1 MPRKAIDYS
10 NTIIYKLCCNNPN
23 ITDVY
28 VGHTTDFIN
37 RKRQHKQNCNNENNK
52 AYNFYVYQFIREHG
66 DWTNWSMIE
75 IEKICCIDSNEACK
89 YERRHL
95 ELLGATLNMVIPSR
109 TQKEQKKIYYDNNVE
124 KEQIRHKIY
133 YDNNVEKIKET
144 GKIYRDNNKEKEQIR
159 HKIYYDNNVEKVKE
173 KHKIYNDNNKEKRKE
188 KSKIYYDNN
197 VEKLKETG
205 KLYRDNNKEKE
216 QIRNKIYYDNNVEKI
231 KEQKKIYRDNNKEK
245 KHELQKHIKLE
256 REKLFDIDV

>member
-28 VGHTTDFIN
+28 VGHTTDFTN
-37 RKRQHKQNCNNENNK
+37 RKRQHKQNCNNEK
-52 AYNFYVYQFIREHG
+52 SYNFYVYQFIREHG

-75 IEKICCIDSNEACK
+75 IEKICCIDANDARK
-89 YERRHL
+89 NERRNL

-109 TQKEQKKIYYDNNVE
+109 TQKETDKIYYDNNVE
-124 KEQIRHKIY
+124 KEQIRH
-133 YDNNVEKIKET
+133 
-144 GKIYRDNNKEKEQIR
+144 
-159 HKIYYDNNVEKVKE
+159 
-173 KHKIYNDNNKEKRKE
+173 
-188 KSKIYYDNN
+188 
-197 VEKLKETG
+197 
-205 KLYRDNNKEKE
+205 
-216 QIRNKIYYDNNVEKI
+216 KIYYDNNVEKI

>member
-28 VGHTTDFIN
+28 VGHTTDFTN
-37 RKRQHKQNCNNENNK
+37 RKRQHKQNCNNEK
-52 AYNFYVYQFIREHG
+52 SYNFYVYQFIREHG
-66 DWTNWSMIE
+66 GWTNWSMIE
-75 IEKICCIDSNEACK
+75 IEKICCIDANDARK
-89 YERRHL
+89 NERRNL

-109 TQKEQKKIYYDNNVE
+109 TQKETDKIYYDNNVE

-144 GKIYRDNNKEKEQIR
+144 GKLYREENVEKEQIR
-159 HKIYYDNNVEKVKE
+159 HKIYYDNNVEKEHIRNKIYRDNNVEKE
-173 KHKIYNDNNKEKRKE
+173 QIRHKIYNDNNKEKIK
-188 KSKIYYDNN
+188 
-197 VEKLKETG
+197 EKLKE
-205 KLYRDNNKEKE
+205 K
-216 QIRNKIYYDNNVEKI
+216 
-231 KEQKKIYRDNNKEK
+231 
-245 KHELQKHIKLE
+245 KHIKLE

>member
-28 VGHTTDFIN
+28 VGHTTDFTN
-37 RKRQHKQNCNNENNK
+37 RKRQHKSNCNNENNK
-52 AYNFYVYQFIREHG
+52 SYNLYVYQFIREHG

-75 IEKICCIDSNEACK
+75 IEKICCIDANEACK

-109 TQKEQKKIYYDNNVE
+109 TKKEIGKIYREENVEKEQIRHKKYREENVE

-133 YDNNVEKIKET
+133 N
-144 GKIYRDNNKEKEQIR
+144 DNNKEKI
-159 HKIYYDNNVEKVKE
+159 KE
-173 KHKIYNDNNKEKRKE
+173 KNKIYNDNNKEKRKE
-188 KSKIYYDNN
+188 TNKIYNDNN
-197 VEKLKETG
+197 KEKRKETN
-205 KLYRDNNKEKE
+205 KIYRDNNKEKE
-216 QIRNKIYYDNNVEKI
+216 QIRNKIYYDNNKEKI
-231 KEQKKIYRDNNKEK
+231 KEK
-245 KHELQKHIKLE
+245 KHIKLE
-256 REKLFDIDV
+256 REKLFDIDI